1 MSEPRERKGRAPAS
15 GGAAARGRRADAV
28 RNQAAIAEAAMRVLA
43 EQPGA
48 SMSEIA
54 EASGLGRA
62 TLYRHFRSRAELV
75 VAIQQQA
82 LAAAGEAIAACG
94 LDNLPP
100 RAALE
105 CAIRALVG
113 VGDRY
118 RVLAREVSPDPRRLE
133 RQQSVAG
140 PLLAA
145 IQRGHEQGDLR
156 RDLPAPWVLASMGN
170 LLTLALREI
179 GAGRLTPDQAARM
192 VATTLLRGVAA
203 PGAGRDSVAAA
214 EQ

>member
-1 MSEPRERKGRAPAS
+1 MSEPRERKGR
-15 GGAAARGRRADAV
+15 RADAV
-28 RNQAAIAEAAMRVLA
+28 RNEAVIAEAALRVLA

-62 TLYRHFRSRAELV
+62 TLYRHFRTRAELV
-75 VAIQQQA
+75 HAIQERA

-94 LDNLPP
+94 LDDLPP
-100 RAALE
+100 RVALA
-105 CAIRALVG
+105 CAIEALVG

-140 PLLAA
+140 PLLAT
-145 IQRGHEQGDLR
+145 IQRGQELGELR
-156 RDLPAPWVLASMGN
+156 RDLPVPWVLASLGN

-179 GAGRLTPDQAARM
+179 GGGRLTAEQAATL
-192 VATTLLRGVAA
+192 VAATLLEGIAT
-203 PGAGRDSVAAA
+203 PH
-214 EQ
+214 